1 MHTLTKEGRLRSIA
15 KEITLA
21 AAIASASSEE
31 EGNLTFSE
39 RDAVSTPRWL
49 RTTTPNLASPE
60 SINNLPSKFILKDEG
75 SGGIQ
80 CTQDGGIA
88 EI

>member
-31 EGNLTFSE
+31 ERQPDFFRE
-39 RDAVSTPRWL
+39 RCCLYTQMVADYNTQ
-49 RTTTPNLASPE
+49 
-60 SINNLPSKFILKDEG
+60 PSF
-75 SGGIQ
+75 
-80 CTQDGGIA
+80 T
-88 EI
+88 